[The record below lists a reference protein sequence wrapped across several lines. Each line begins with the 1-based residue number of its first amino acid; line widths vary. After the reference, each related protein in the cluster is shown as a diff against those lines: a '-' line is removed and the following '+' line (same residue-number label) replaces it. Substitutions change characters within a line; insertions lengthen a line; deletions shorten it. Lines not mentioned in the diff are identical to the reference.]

1 MKLLDFIEAT
11 SAGNQPEARRAILVC
26 YFEYKENQVSSF
38 SMADISTMLQHAGYC
53 APNKSRLSSAL
64 IKSQRAFLLD
74 PKGNLTFRPATL
86 QQLDREYGQLWNDSV
101 TIESSSELIDEV
113 KFCGKEHNIDRL
125 IRQINHSYS
134 SNCFDA
140 CAVLMRR
147 VFEILLVLTYQKFG
161 IDNEIQDASGNYCQL
176 DTLVKKIINNTTIKL
191 GRIKN
196 DFHMIREVGNYSAHG
211 LTYTAGKKDIDDI
224 KLKYRVML
232 DELFSK
238 SGLV

>member
-11 SAGNQPEARRAILVC
+11 NANNQPEARRATLVC
-26 YFEYKENQVSSF
+26 YFEYKENQTNSF
-38 SMADISTMLQHAGYC
+38 STKDISTMLQHAGYC
-53 APNKSRLSSAL
+53 APNKSRLTNSL
-64 IKSQRAFLLD
+64 VKSQKAFLLD
-74 PKGNLTFRPATL
+74 PKSNLIFRPAAL

-125 IRQINHSYS
+125 IKQINHSYS
-134 SNCFDA
+134 SNCYDA

-147 VFEILLVLTYQKFG
+147 VFEILIVLTYQKYG
-161 IDNEIQDASGNYCQL
+161 IDTEIQDANGNYNQL
-176 DTLVKKIINNTTIKL
+176 DSLVKKIINNTTIKL
-191 GRIKN
+191 GRIKS
-196 DFHMIREVGNYSAHG
+196 DFHLIREVGNYSAHG
-211 LTYTAGKKDIDDI
+211 LTYTAGRKDIDDI